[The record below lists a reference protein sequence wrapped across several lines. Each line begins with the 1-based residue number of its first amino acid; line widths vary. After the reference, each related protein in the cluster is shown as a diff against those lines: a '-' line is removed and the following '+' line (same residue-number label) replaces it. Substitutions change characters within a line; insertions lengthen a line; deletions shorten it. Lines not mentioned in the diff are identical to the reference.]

1 MRAARSGRRRA
12 WWLVA
17 LFPAALSGAGAP
29 AVGERLPRILPGS
42 VSTPAPGNA
51 SGPPA
56 TGVSERGALLYDG
69 WACGRSRLTSF
80 APSQLSVLACAHAM
94 RGPSG
99 EGFAAVAYAP
109 DTHLCV
115 GCTPHDLERRHAHN
129 GSAIYDATVLVPT
142 QTIWFPRPP
151 PSPQPPPLPP
161 PRPASPPPPP
171 VYAPPVGVL
180 TNVVLLGRLAWR
192 APPSSPPPPP
202 SSPPAPP
209 LPPPPRLPPPPPP
222 SPPPPSPP
230 PQPPPSPAPPRSP
243 SPPPLAPPSPPR
255 PPSPPLPPLSP
266 PAPSGPPTARGRR
279 EPSGPAHSPAHRGG
293 RAALGAPRAGSPV
306 ARLAL
311 CTLLALVLAGA
322 CVALGSFA
330 LRRRRAAAEA
340 RDAQHAA
347 AQAASRARGALGR
360 QLTLDLTPS
369 KVSHRPAPA
378 PPPGGSK
385 GESSASSSRSSS
397 SPTPR
402 GGPGGSRGGS
412 RAPEMV

>member
-1 MRAARSGRRRA
+1 
-12 WWLVA
+12 
-17 LFPAALSGAGAP
+17 
-29 AVGERLPRILPGS
+29 
-42 VSTPAPGNA
+42 
-51 SGPPA
+51 
-56 TGVSERGALLYDG
+56 
-69 WACGRSRLTSF
+69 
-80 APSQLSVLACAHAM
+80 M

-142 QTIWFPRPP
+142 QTIC
-151 PSPQPPPLPP
+151 
-161 PRPASPPPPP
+161 
-171 VYAPPVGVL
+171 
-180 TNVVLLGRLAWR
+180 
-192 APPSSPPPPP
+192 
-202 SSPPAPP
+202 
-209 LPPPPRLPPPPPP
+209 
-222 SPPPPSPP
+222 
-230 PQPPPSPAPPRSP
+230 
-243 SPPPLAPPSPPR
+243 
-255 PPSPPLPPLSP
+255 
-266 PAPSGPPTARGRR
+266 
-279 EPSGPAHSPAHRGG
+279 PAHRGG